1 MLIESELLIGQFS
14 ERCVAGGKA
23 LSHRVLGCL
32 AFGDVARDLGEPL
45 VGTLVVVHGSD
56 HDVGPESGT
65 VLADS
70 LCLFLE
76 APLGEGFLQFAGGL
90 IGCAILGNVKTRK
103 MLAYNFLISIA
114 LDASRTRIPT
124 NHVAL
129 GVEHIDG
136 IVLDPIVQQPKPF
149 LTFVQPFFSQLA
161 FRDIRTDPDV
171 LPRFSIPSGEWD
183 DGRIDPVN
191 RTILSA
197 VLNLAVPNLS

>member
-65 VLADS
+65 VLAHS
-70 LCLFLE
+70 LRLFLE

-90 IGCAILGNVKTRK
+90 IGFAILGNVKTRK
-103 MLAYNFLISIA
+103 MLPYNFLISIA
-114 LDASRTRIPT
+114 LHPT
-124 NHVAL
+124 LPPTPPNHL
-129 GVEHIDG
+129 
-136 IVLDPIVQQPKPF
+136 
-149 LTFVQPFFSQLA
+149 
-161 FRDIRTDPDV
+161 
-171 LPRFSIPSGEWD
+171 
-183 DGRIDPVN
+183 
-191 RTILSA
+191 
-197 VLNLAVPNLS
+197 